1 MPNGITIAVEE
12 GKFSREYKESVY
24 SIWYSAGRPRANR
37 LADKLPVAENG
48 NAPNSHTIDKW
59 IKNEGWNGRADA
71 TDIEVQ
77 KQTDRKLVEMRMD
90 MMKRHAKQARD
101 IAESAYDFLQKEGYD
116 SSASAVTAWVKA
128 VEEEKKSTGMQ
139 IALTEVFSLSDDD
152 LKKKLD
158 QLMNRLTNV
167 GEVTISKGGDIVE
180 GETEEVGEEDAI
192 SSEEGTI

>member
-1 MPNGITIAVEE
+1 MGNEARKLINEMQ
-12 GKFSREYKESVY
+12 FSKEYKESIYAV
-24 SIWYSAGRPRANR
+24 WYAASRPRANKI
-37 LADKLPVAENG
+37 ADKLPPDETGRYVKA
-48 NAPNSHTIDKW
+48 TTVDKW
-59 IKNEGWNGRADA
+59 IKDEGWNSRADA

-101 IAESAYDFLQKEGYD
+101 IADDAFKFLHEEGFD

-167 GEVTISKGGDIVE
+167 GEVTITKGGEVIE
-180 GETEEVGEEDAI
+180 GETEEVGEENAI
-192 SSEEGTI
+192 STEEGTI